1 LVVSQTRKGWF
12 ALEHLENCSLFFI
25 FMIISRI
32 IEKLEGELLLHKK
45 FEPASSMEEAFPS
58 PESAITN
65 ALVVDDD
72 VAVCRLLHRV
82 LSDEQYQVELSHSV
96 ADALGAIE
104 QKSFDVFV
112 VDYKLPDGTGL
123 DVAEWIRSKG
133 SDAPIILLSGYE
145 ASAVALRAEKLGI
158 FEIMEKP
165 FSRATISNAVKRAIG
180 LQKGASA

>member
-1 LVVSQTRKGWF
+1 
-12 ALEHLENCSLFFI
+12 
-25 FMIISRI
+25 MIISQI
-32 IEKLEGELLLHKK
+32 IEKLEAESLLQEKSA
-45 FEPASSMEEAFPS
+45 PASSMEEAFPS
-58 PESAITN
+58 PEPAITN

-72 VAVCRLLHRV
+72 VAVCRILHRM

-96 ADALGAIE
+96 ADALGAVE

-145 ASAVALRAEKLGI
+145 ATAVALRAEKLNI
-158 FEIMEKP
+158 FDIIEKP
-165 FSRATISNAVKRAIG
+165 FSRVTICDAVSKAIG
-180 LQKGASA
+180 FSAIPNPPNAPAISPSRARAAV